1 MIILASF
8 NLLPIG
14 FLNIFNFQ
22 IFQIMKSLL
31 EIKAHQNKLQQR
43 YKQLIE
49 QAYNVRQTDH
59 ALSDISE
66 YKAIKLLHKL
76 NRLKYLSRETPLRR
90 LT

>member
-1 MIILASF
+1 MFAT
-8 NLLPIG
+8 G

-22 IFQIMKSLL
+22 TVVVMKTSL
-31 EIKAHQNKLQQR
+31 EIKSHQLKLQKR

-66 YKAIKLLHKL
+66 YKAIKLLNKL
-76 NRLKYLSRETPLRR
+76 NRLRYLNRDIVPKR
-90 LT
+90 LN